1 MLGIF
6 RKKKKELPEP
16 KPPEFYEQS
25 LKSLEEELGLMNQQ
39 LGIEDEKGEEKE
51 QQKQKEEVEKE
62 TKETRETQELQ
73 EAGEKIKQ
81 EESKEEKK
89 IEDQGIGI
97 KEPLQQVEV
106 ERKQG
111 AILGDELQEVLR
123 EKKKTLPNHLFVDVE
138 SYDKLMNNFNELGG
152 LINKFSTKWKNIAK
166 HRREIINIKQ
176 GIKSQLLELEENI
189 LKIEEQIYGG

>member
-39 LGIEDEKGEEKE
+39 LGVEDEKGEEKE
-51 QQKQKEEVEKE
+51 QQEQKEEVEKE

-81 EESKEEKK
+81 EERVEK
-89 IEDQGIGI
+89 
-97 KEPLQQVEV
+97 
-106 ERKQG
+106 KQG
-111 AILGDELQEVLR
+111 AILGDELQEALK
-123 EKKKTLPNHLFVDVE
+123 EKKKTLPIHLFVDVE